1 VTLVPDTSCSS
12 QPTTIE
18 GDFVGP
24 NFTKYKGRGF
34 GLHFFW
40 KNVAKKGWFMFLL
53 SIFVQELN
61 FGSRVSPCERKS
73 MAMLFSLF
81 SQMRLFKMVI
91 FFLSSVLF
99 HV

>member
-1 VTLVPDTSCSS
+1 
-12 QPTTIE
+12 
-18 GDFVGP
+18 
-24 NFTKYKGRGF
+24 
-34 GLHFFW
+34 
-40 KNVAKKGWFMFLL
+40 MFLL